1 MKISYIERNG
11 RKYAYTCTSR
21 RVPGKNNPVSKMTYL
36 GVVDPESG
44 EILPKKSRTPEPICD
59 SDEVD
64 MKRLGDALLVMSVAE
79 RLGIPEDLQAVFGD
93 DHRMILAIALAEAIH
108 PSTTNL
114 VDTVLKSSAI
124 PELLGLEPSEVSK
137 RNVMRALNSIDRH
150 SAERFFVLRWA
161 RVGGSAM
168 VFSHTVSLSDG
179 FHDTIGDLSGLSGA
193 DDVTVSIIT
202 DSQGSMIG
210 FSLVQH
216 PPTDISGTI
225 ETMERMR
232 SAGIECVYISDTSVS
247 ASLRLDELVL
257 RDLDFII
264 PYSVASPQFLR
275 MYNDYS
281 DLSDQKYT
289 HNYDGSTYQ
298 MKEGSVRL
306 VVENGRCVLIPPDDP
321 RFRKQ
326 GASLNVFMVSDPR
339 INRNTVRSM
348 DVIVRS
354 LKARL
359 DGTISD
365 DPDTTLSLIAGQF
378 APLLGYTVMPDGT
391 LSVSVK
397 RDAMKRFH
405 ENAGKALILTR
416 SSSWDDIIKAR
427 ETLVNINAAMEQFF
441 KGSRWVLKYIV
452 KGTDME
458 GQMFAEFVAM
468 LIYDSI
474 LRTLRSCGDGS
485 DVDETVFVASTYMMS
500 IINGRTVR
508 SNVNRKQR
516 RLFDMFGLDPYKCP
530 IGFETRKHVGIHG
543 ALSETSGPD

>member
-1 MKISYIERNG
+1 MPVKIPASLP
-11 RKYAYTCTSR
+11 A
-21 RVPGKNNPVSKMTYL
+21 V
-36 GVVDPESG
+36 
-44 EILPKKSRTPEPICD
+44 EILKAENIFVMDDQRASTQDIRPLK
-59 SDEVD
+59 
-64 MKRLGDALLVMSVAE
+64 LLILNLMPLKIVTE
-79 RLGIPEDLQAVFGD
+79 TDL
-93 DHRMILAIALAEAIH
+93 
-108 PSTTNL
+108 
-114 VDTVLKSSAI
+114 
-124 PELLGLEPSEVSK
+124 
-137 RNVMRALNSIDRH
+137 
-150 SAERFFVLRWA
+150 
-161 RVGGSAM
+161 
-168 VFSHTVSLSDG
+168 
-179 FHDTIGDLSGLSGA
+179 
-193 DDVTVSIIT
+193 
-202 DSQGSMIG
+202 
-210 FSLVQH
+210 
-216 PPTDISGTI
+216 
-225 ETMERMR
+225 
-232 SAGIECVYISDTSVS
+232 
-247 ASLRLDELVL
+247 LRLISNTPLQIEL
-257 RDLDFII
+257 DLMNVSGHISRNTPVEHIDTFYKDFSEI
-264 PYSVASPQFLR
+264 R
-275 MYNDYS
+275 
-281 DLSDQKYT
+281 T

-365 DPDTTLSLIAGQF
+365 DPDTTLSLIAGRF